1 MKIKITYPKV
11 SPKIIKHQRLI
22 NFMKW
27 PLLIAV
33 VICPIIN
40 LITGGK
46 AWSLVVLMSIYMA
59 WDLVISRD
67 LVEYNRISQFVKL
80 ITLTSLL
87 LITIDVFLTPG
98 WALEAVPILIFSGLI
113 VTSVLFFTDIER
125 QKQNIFPFL
134 FLILLSQRKSTTI
147 NPKSKIF
154 LDNYCCLELWLNGL
168 SIRYRNHILTWQIE
182 KKEVVLC
189 GKTKC
194 H

>member
-22 NFMKW
+22 NVMKW

-87 LITIDVFLTPG
+87 LITIDVFLAPG

-134 FLILLSQRKSTTI
+134 FLILLS
-147 NPKSKIF
+147 IF
-154 LDNYCCLELWLNGL
+154 SSIVGL
-168 SIRYRNHILTWQIE
+168 SFYHE
-182 KKEVVLC
+182 KDSWPLIVMGVVALFLLITLSITLKENIINELKKGFSV
-189 GKTKC
+189 K
-194 H
+194 

>member
-87 LITIDVFLTPG
+87 LITIDIFLAPG

-134 FLILLSQRKSTTI
+134 FLILLS
-147 NPKSKIF
+147 IF
-154 LDNYCCLELWLNGL
+154 SSIIGL
-168 SIRYRNHILTWQIE
+168 SFYHEKDSWPLTVMGAVALFLLITLNITLKE
-182 KKEVVLC
+182 NIINELKKGFSV
-189 GKTKC
+189 K
-194 H
+194 

>member
-87 LITIDVFLTPG
+87 LITIDVFLAPG

-134 FLILLSQRKSTTI
+134 FLILLS
-147 NPKSKIF
+147 IF
-154 LDNYCCLELWLNGL
+154 SSIVGL
-168 SIRYRNHILTWQIE
+168 SFYHEKDSWPLTVMGVVALFLLITLSITLKE
-182 KKEVVLC
+182 NIINELKKGFSV
-189 GKTKC
+189 K
-194 H
+194 

>member
-87 LITIDVFLTPG
+87 LITIDVFLAPG

-113 VTSVLFFTDIER
+113 VTSVLFFTDIKK

-134 FLILLSQRKSTTI
+134 FLILLS
-147 NPKSKIF
+147 IF
-154 LDNYCCLELWLNGL
+154 SSIIGL
-168 SIRYRNHILTWQIE
+168 SFYHEKDSWPLTVMGIVALFLLITLSITLKE
-182 KKEVVLC
+182 NIINELKKGFSV
-189 GKTKC
+189 K
-194 H
+194 

>member
-33 VICPIIN
+33 VIFPIIN

-46 AWSLVVLMSIYMA
+46 AWSLVVLMSIYMV

-87 LITIDVFLTPG
+87 LITIDIFLAPG

-134 FLILLSQRKSTTI
+134 FLILLS
-147 NPKSKIF
+147 IF
-154 LDNYCCLELWLNGL
+154 SSIIGL
-168 SIRYRNHILTWQIE
+168 SFYHEKDSWPLTVMGVVALFLLITLSITLKE
-182 KKEVVLC
+182 NIINELKKGFSV
-189 GKTKC
+189 K
-194 H
+194 

>member
-87 LITIDVFLTPG
+87 LITIDIFLSPG

-134 FLILLSQRKSTTI
+134 FLILLS
-147 NPKSKIF
+147 IF
-154 LDNYCCLELWLNGL
+154 SSIVGL
-168 SIRYRNHILTWQIE
+168 SFYHEKASWPLTVMGAVALFLLITLSITLKE
-182 KKEVVLC
+182 NIINELKKGFSV
-189 GKTKC
+189 K
-194 H
+194 

>member
-87 LITIDVFLTPG
+87 LITIDIFLAPG
-98 WALEAVPILIFSGLI
+98 WALETVPILIFSGLI
-113 VTSVLFFTDIER
+113 VTSVLFFSDIER

-134 FLILLSQRKSTTI
+134 FLILLS
-147 NPKSKIF
+147 IF
-154 LDNYCCLELWLNGL
+154 SSIVGL
-168 SIRYRNHILTWQIE
+168 SFYHEKDSWPLTVMGAVALFLLITLTITLKE
-182 KKEVVLC
+182 NIINELKKGFSV
-189 GKTKC
+189 K
-194 H
+194 

>member
-22 NFMKW
+22 NFVKW

-87 LITIDVFLTPG
+87 LITIDIFLSPG

-134 FLILLSQRKSTTI
+134 FLILLS
-147 NPKSKIF
+147 IF
-154 LDNYCCLELWLNGL
+154 SSIVGL
-168 SIRYRNHILTWQIE
+168 SFYHEKDSWPLTVMGAVALFLLITLTITLKE
-182 KKEVVLC
+182 NIINELKKGFSV
-189 GKTKC
+189 K
-194 H
+194 

>member
-11 SPKIIKHQRLI
+11 SPKIIKHLRLI

-87 LITIDVFLTPG
+87 LITIDIFLAPG

-125 QKQNIFPFL
+125 QKQNIFPLL
-134 FLILLSQRKSTTI
+134 FLILLS
-147 NPKSKIF
+147 IF
-154 LDNYCCLELWLNGL
+154 SSIVGL
-168 SIRYRNHILTWQIE
+168 SFYHEKDSWPLTVMGAVALFLLITLSITLKE
-182 KKEVVLC
+182 NIINELKKGFSV
-189 GKTKC
+189 K
-194 H
+194 

>member
-40 LITGGK
+40 LIIGGK

-134 FLILLSQRKSTTI
+134 FLILLS
-147 NPKSKIF
+147 IF
-154 LDNYCCLELWLNGL
+154 SSIIGL
-168 SIRYRNHILTWQIE
+168 SFYHEKDSWPLTVMGVVALFLLITLSITLKE
-182 KKEVVLC
+182 NIINELKKGFSV
-189 GKTKC
+189 K
-194 H
+194 

>member
-40 LITGGK
+40 LIIGGK

-87 LITIDVFLTPG
+87 LITIDIFLAPG

-134 FLILLSQRKSTTI
+134 FLILLS
-147 NPKSKIF
+147 IF
-154 LDNYCCLELWLNGL
+154 SSIVGL
-168 SIRYRNHILTWQIE
+168 SFYHEKDSWPLTVMGAVALFLLITLSITLKE
-182 KKEVVLC
+182 NIINELKKGFSV
-189 GKTKC
+189 K
-194 H
+194 

>member
-87 LITIDVFLTPG
+87 LITIDIFLAPG

-134 FLILLSQRKSTTI
+134 FLILLS
-147 NPKSKIF
+147 IF
-154 LDNYCCLELWLNGL
+154 SSIVGL
-168 SIRYRNHILTWQIE
+168 SFYHEKDSWPLTVMGAVALFLLITLSITLKE
-182 KKEVVLC
+182 NIINELKKGFSV
-189 GKTKC
+189 K
-194 H
+194 

>member
-40 LITGGK
+40 LINGGK

-87 LITIDVFLTPG
+87 LITIDVFLAPG
-98 WALEAVPILIFSGLI
+98 WVLEAVPILIFSGLI

-134 FLILLSQRKSTTI
+134 FLILLS
-147 NPKSKIF
+147 IF
-154 LDNYCCLELWLNGL
+154 SSIVGL
-168 SIRYRNHILTWQIE
+168 SFYHEKDSWPLTVMGAVALFLLITLSITLKE
-182 KKEVVLC
+182 NIINELKKGFSV
-189 GKTKC
+189 K
-194 H
+194 

>member
-87 LITIDVFLTPG
+87 LITIDIFLSPG

-134 FLILLSQRKSTTI
+134 FLILLS
-147 NPKSKIF
+147 IF
-154 LDNYCCLELWLNGL
+154 SSIIGLTFYHEKDSWPLTVMGVVALFLLITL
-168 SIRYRNHILTWQIE
+168 SITLKENIINEL
-182 KKEVVLC
+182 KKGFSV
-189 GKTKC
+189 K
-194 H
+194 

>member
-59 WDLVISRD
+59 WNLVISRD

-87 LITIDVFLTPG
+87 LITIDVFLAPG

-134 FLILLSQRKSTTI
+134 FLILLS
-147 NPKSKIF
+147 IF
-154 LDNYCCLELWLNGL
+154 SSVIGL
-168 SIRYRNHILTWQIE
+168 SFYHEKDSWPLTVMGVVALFLLITLSITLKE
-182 KKEVVLC
+182 NIINELKKGFSV
-189 GKTKC
+189 K
-194 H
+194 

>member
-11 SPKIIKHQRLI
+11 SLKIIKHQKLI
-22 NFMKW
+22 NVMKW

-46 AWSLVVLMSIYMA
+46 AWSLVVLMSIYML

-67 LVEYNRISQFVKL
+67 LVEYNRISQFVKF

-87 LITIDVFLTPG
+87 LITIDIFLTPG
-98 WALEAVPILIFSGLI
+98 WALEAVSILIFSGLI

-134 FLILLSQRKSTTI
+134 FLILLS
-147 NPKSKIF
+147 IF
-154 LDNYCCLELWLNGL
+154 SSIIGL
-168 SIRYRNHILTWQIE
+168 SFYHEKDSWSLAVMGVVALFLLITLTITLKE
-182 KKEVVLC
+182 NIINELKKGFSV
-189 GKTKC
+189 K
-194 H
+194 

>member
-11 SPKIIKHQRLI
+11 APKIIKHQKLI

-87 LITIDVFLTPG
+87 LITIDVFLAPG

-113 VTSVLFFTDIER
+113 VTSALFFTDIER

-134 FLILLSQRKSTTI
+134 FLILLS
-147 NPKSKIF
+147 IF
-154 LDNYCCLELWLNGL
+154 SSIVGL
-168 SIRYRNHILTWQIE
+168 SFYHE
-182 KKEVVLC
+182 KDSWPLAVMGAVALFLLITLSFTLKENIINELKKGFSV
-189 GKTKC
+189 K
-194 H
+194 

>member
-22 NFMKW
+22 NFVKW

-87 LITIDVFLTPG
+87 LITIDVFLAPG

-134 FLILLSQRKSTTI
+134 FLILLS
-147 NPKSKIF
+147 IF
-154 LDNYCCLELWLNGL
+154 SSIIGL
-168 SIRYRNHILTWQIE
+168 SFYHEKDSWPLTVMGAVALFLLITLSITLKE
-182 KKEVVLC
+182 NIINELKKGFSV
-189 GKTKC
+189 K
-194 H
+194 

>member
-22 NFMKW
+22 NFVKW

-46 AWSLVVLMSIYMA
+46 AWSLVVLMSIYMS

-87 LITIDVFLTPG
+87 LITIDIFLAPG

-134 FLILLSQRKSTTI
+134 FLILLS
-147 NPKSKIF
+147 IF
-154 LDNYCCLELWLNGL
+154 SSIVGL
-168 SIRYRNHILTWQIE
+168 SFYHEKDSWPLTVMGAVALFLLITLNIALKE
-182 KKEVVLC
+182 NIINELKKGFSV
-189 GKTKC
+189 K
-194 H
+194 

>member
-87 LITIDVFLTPG
+87 LITIDVFLAPG

-134 FLILLSQRKSTTI
+134 FLILLS
-147 NPKSKIF
+147 IF
-154 LDNYCCLELWLNGL
+154 SSIVGL
-168 SIRYRNHILTWQIE
+168 SFYHEKDSWPLAVMGAVALFLLITLTITLKE
-182 KKEVVLC
+182 NIINELKKGFSV
-189 GKTKC
+189 K
-194 H
+194 

>member
-27 PLLIAV
+27 PLFIAV

-87 LITIDVFLTPG
+87 LITIDIFLAPG

-134 FLILLSQRKSTTI
+134 FLILLS
-147 NPKSKIF
+147 IF
-154 LDNYCCLELWLNGL
+154 SSIVGL
-168 SIRYRNHILTWQIE
+168 SFYHEKDSWPLTVMGVVALFLLITLTIALKE
-182 KKEVVLC
+182 NIINELKKGFSV
-189 GKTKC
+189 K
-194 H
+194 

>member
-134 FLILLSQRKSTTI
+134 FLILLS
-147 NPKSKIF
+147 IF
-154 LDNYCCLELWLNGL
+154 SSIIGL
-168 SIRYRNHILTWQIE
+168 SFYHEKDSWPLTVMGAVALFLLITLNITLKE
-182 KKEVVLC
+182 NIINELKKGFSV
-189 GKTKC
+189 K
-194 H
+194 

>member
-87 LITIDVFLTPG
+87 LITIDVFLAPG

-134 FLILLSQRKSTTI
+134 FLILLS
-147 NPKSKIF
+147 IF
-154 LDNYCCLELWLNGL
+154 SSIIVLSFYHEKDSWPLTVMGAVALFLLITL
-168 SIRYRNHILTWQIE
+168 SITLKENIINEL
-182 KKEVVLC
+182 KKGFSV
-189 GKTKC
+189 K
-194 H
+194 

>member
-40 LITGGK
+40 LIIGGK

-87 LITIDVFLTPG
+87 LITIDVFLAPG

-134 FLILLSQRKSTTI
+134 FLILLS
-147 NPKSKIF
+147 IF
-154 LDNYCCLELWLNGL
+154 SSIIGL
-168 SIRYRNHILTWQIE
+168 SFYHEKDSWPLTVMGVVALFLLITLTITLKE
-182 KKEVVLC
+182 NIINELKKGFSV
-189 GKTKC
+189 K
-194 H
+194 

>member
-59 WDLVISRD
+59 WNLVISRD

-87 LITIDVFLTPG
+87 LITIDVFLAPG

-134 FLILLSQRKSTTI
+134 FLILLS
-147 NPKSKIF
+147 IF
-154 LDNYCCLELWLNGL
+154 SSIVGL
-168 SIRYRNHILTWQIE
+168 SFYHEKDSWPLTVMGAVALFLLITLIITLKE
-182 KKEVVLC
+182 NIINELKKGFSV
-189 GKTKC
+189 K
-194 H
+194 

>member
-46 AWSLVVLMSIYMA
+46 AWSLVVLMSIYIA

-87 LITIDVFLTPG
+87 LITIDIFLAPG
-98 WALEAVPILIFSGLI
+98 WALEAVPILIFSGII

-134 FLILLSQRKSTTI
+134 FLILLS
-147 NPKSKIF
+147 IF
-154 LDNYCCLELWLNGL
+154 SSIIGL
-168 SIRYRNHILTWQIE
+168 SFYNEKDSWPLTVMGVVALFLLITLSITLKE
-182 KKEVVLC
+182 NIINELKKGFSV
-189 GKTKC
+189 K
-194 H
+194 

>member
-22 NFMKW
+22 NVMKW

-87 LITIDVFLTPG
+87 LITIDVFLAPG

-134 FLILLSQRKSTTI
+134 FLILLS
-147 NPKSKIF
+147 IF
-154 LDNYCCLELWLNGL
+154 SSIIGL
-168 SIRYRNHILTWQIE
+168 SFYHE
-182 KKEVVLC
+182 KDSWGLAVMGAVALFLLITLSITLKENIINELKKGFSV
-189 GKTKC
+189 K
-194 H
+194 

>member
-87 LITIDVFLTPG
+87 LITIDVFLAPG

-134 FLILLSQRKSTTI
+134 FLILLS
-147 NPKSKIF
+147 IF
-154 LDNYCCLELWLNGL
+154 SSIIGL
-168 SIRYRNHILTWQIE
+168 SFYHE
-182 KKEVVLC
+182 KDSWPLIVMGAVALFLLITLSITLKENIINELKKGFSV
-189 GKTKC
+189 K
-194 H
+194 

>member
-46 AWSLVVLMSIYMA
+46 AWSLVVLMSIYMT

-87 LITIDVFLTPG
+87 LITIDVFLAPG

-134 FLILLSQRKSTTI
+134 FLILLS
-147 NPKSKIF
+147 IF
-154 LDNYCCLELWLNGL
+154 SSIIGL
-168 SIRYRNHILTWQIE
+168 SFYHEKDSWPLTVMGVVALFLLITLSITLKE
-182 KKEVVLC
+182 NIINELKKGFSV
-189 GKTKC
+189 K
-194 H
+194 

>member
-87 LITIDVFLTPG
+87 LITIDIFLSPG

-134 FLILLSQRKSTTI
+134 FLILLS
-147 NPKSKIF
+147 IF
-154 LDNYCCLELWLNGL
+154 SSIVGL
-168 SIRYRNHILTWQIE
+168 SFYHEKDSWPLTVMGVVALFLLITLSITLKE
-182 KKEVVLC
+182 NIINELKKGFSV
-189 GKTKC
+189 K
-194 H
+194 

>member
-80 ITLTSLL
+80 ITLISLL
-87 LITIDVFLTPG
+87 LITIDVFLAPG

-134 FLILLSQRKSTTI
+134 FLILLS
-147 NPKSKIF
+147 IF
-154 LDNYCCLELWLNGL
+154 SSIVGL
-168 SIRYRNHILTWQIE
+168 SFYHEKDSWPLTVMGAVALFLLITLSITLKE
-182 KKEVVLC
+182 NIINELKKGFSV
-189 GKTKC
+189 K
-194 H
+194 

>member
-134 FLILLSQRKSTTI
+134 FLILLS
-147 NPKSKIF
+147 IF
-154 LDNYCCLELWLNGL
+154 SSIVGL
-168 SIRYRNHILTWQIE
+168 SFYHEKDSWPLTVMGAVALFLLITLTITLKE
-182 KKEVVLC
+182 NIINELKKGFSV
-189 GKTKC
+189 K
-194 H
+194 

>member
-59 WDLVISRD
+59 WDMVISRD

-87 LITIDVFLTPG
+87 LITIDVFLAPG

-113 VTSVLFFTDIER
+113 VTSVLFLTDIER

-134 FLILLSQRKSTTI
+134 FLILLS
-147 NPKSKIF
+147 IF
-154 LDNYCCLELWLNGL
+154 SSIVGL
-168 SIRYRNHILTWQIE
+168 SFYHEKDSWPLTVMGVVALFLLITLSITLKE
-182 KKEVVLC
+182 NIINELKKGFSV
-189 GKTKC
+189 K
-194 H
+194 

>member
-87 LITIDVFLTPG
+87 LITIDVFLAPG
-98 WALEAVPILIFSGLI
+98 WALEAVPILIVSGLI
-113 VTSVLFFTDIER
+113 VTSVLFLTDIER

-134 FLILLSQRKSTTI
+134 FLILLS
-147 NPKSKIF
+147 IF
-154 LDNYCCLELWLNGL
+154 SSIIGL
-168 SIRYRNHILTWQIE
+168 SFYHEKDSWPLTVMGAVALFLLITLSITLKE
-182 KKEVVLC
+182 NIINELKKGFSV
-189 GKTKC
+189 K
-194 H
+194 

>member
-40 LITGGK
+40 LINGGK
-46 AWSLVVLMSIYMA
+46 AWSLVVLMSLYMA

-87 LITIDVFLTPG
+87 LITIDVFLAPG

-134 FLILLSQRKSTTI
+134 FLILLS
-147 NPKSKIF
+147 IF
-154 LDNYCCLELWLNGL
+154 SSIVGL
-168 SIRYRNHILTWQIE
+168 SFYHEKDSWPLTVMGVVALFLLITLSITLKE
-182 KKEVVLC
+182 NIINELKKGFSV
-189 GKTKC
+189 K
-194 H
+194 

>member
-87 LITIDVFLTPG
+87 LITIDVFLAPG

-134 FLILLSQRKSTTI
+134 FLILLS
-147 NPKSKIF
+147 IF
-154 LDNYCCLELWLNGL
+154 SSIIGL
-168 SIRYRNHILTWQIE
+168 SFYHEKDRWPLTVMGVVALFLLITLSITLKE
-182 KKEVVLC
+182 NIINELKKGFSV
-189 GKTKC
+189 K
-194 H
+194 

>member
-87 LITIDVFLTPG
+87 LITIDVFLAPG

-134 FLILLSQRKSTTI
+134 FLILLS
-147 NPKSKIF
+147 IF
-154 LDNYCCLELWLNGL
+154 SSIVGL
-168 SIRYRNHILTWQIE
+168 SFYHEKDSWPLTVMGMVALFLLITLSITLKE
-182 KKEVVLC
+182 NIINELKKGFSV
-189 GKTKC
+189 K
-194 H
+194 

>member
-59 WDLVISRD
+59 WNLVISRD

-87 LITIDVFLTPG
+87 LITIDVFLAPG

-134 FLILLSQRKSTTI
+134 FLILLS
-147 NPKSKIF
+147 IF
-154 LDNYCCLELWLNGL
+154 SSIIGL
-168 SIRYRNHILTWQIE
+168 SFYHEKDSCPLTVMGVVALFLLITLSITLKE
-182 KKEVVLC
+182 NIINELKKGFSV
-189 GKTKC
+189 K
-194 H
+194 

>member
-46 AWSLVVLMSIYMA
+46 AWSLVVLMSIYIA

-87 LITIDVFLTPG
+87 LITIDIFLAPG

-134 FLILLSQRKSTTI
+134 FLILLS
-147 NPKSKIF
+147 IF
-154 LDNYCCLELWLNGL
+154 SSIIGL
-168 SIRYRNHILTWQIE
+168 SFYHEKDSWPLTVMGAVALFLLITLSITLKE
-182 KKEVVLC
+182 NIINELKKGFSV
-189 GKTKC
+189 K
-194 H
+194 